1 MNFNVLTKC
10 CLLIVL
16 FSMLSIKD
24 STSASA
30 LEKESRTLI
39 VYSTQSGETTPT
51 VHMLDVLVGHFSA
64 RTTILSDEQ
73 ITEKNL
79 NDSQLV
85 IYIGEEKRT
94 LKAQT
99 IRLINESKRLIAIG
113 YNAEQLRP
121 FSKLTFHKQDHIS
134 QIKDTDDQEYRQ
146 LERGI
151 TAQTVQG
158 TDLQRKFFLKKNQ
171 AEQPFVIQTKEG
183 AAYVGML
190 NILQHDKLLAE
201 VLESLL
207 PASNQTT
214 TKYLQIGKINPV
226 TDEKKLLEL
235 GRYVTARH
243 IPFLLAVT
251 PIWIDPATGDEVT
264 LSDRPKLVHVLTQL
278 QSNGASVVLHGFS
291 HTYRTE
297 ESGKGFEFWDVK
309 YDQPVTSNEPEKAN
323 QQLNKSFFPNEKD
336 FNAYNTSN
344 QHQEAIYTEE
354 KLTKG
359 IELLAQQGLYPLAFE
374 VPNDAI
380 SLQGYEVISRHV
392 SSLFGQ
398 VQLSDRTWKTRSA
411 SPFLSTPAMLHGMT
425 LYPEQSIDTASDQEG
440 ANILTE
446 QTIQSLQHIQSAAIG
461 LSYDVGAGIDGLQ
474 DVITQMDAIPSS
486 EWLDLKKTK
495 QTVQTPN
502 VQIKTAGNGQIQI
515 EQSNIAEPKTNKRS
529 GMENMLRILT
539 MVVLLFIVAFA
550 FYTLYL
556 RLTMKKRIFKER
568 KSGG

>member
-24 STSASA
+24 STSAGA

-39 VYSTQSGETTPT
+39 VYSTQSGEATPT
-51 VHMLDVLVGHFSA
+51 VHMLDVLVGHFST

-79 NDSQLV
+79 NDSRLV

-158 TDLQRKFFLKKNQ
+158 TDLQRKFLLKKNQ

-291 HTYRTE
+291 RSYRTE

-309 YDQPVTSNEPEKAN
+309 YDQPVTSNEPEKAD

-336 FNAYNTSN
+336 FNAYITSN

-425 LYPEQSIDTASDQEG
+425 LYPEQSIDTASDQKG
-440 ANILTE
+440 AIILTE

-461 LSYDVGAGIDGLQ
+461 LSYDVEAGIDGLQ

-495 QTVQTPN
+495 QTVQTQN
-502 VQIKTAGNGQIQI
+502 IQIKTAGNGHIQI
-515 EQSNIAEPKTNKRS
+515 EQSNIAETKTNKRS

-539 MVVLLFIVAFA
+539 VVVLLFIVAFA

>member
-24 STSASA
+24 STSAGA

-51 VHMLDVLVGHFSA
+51 VHMLDVLVGHFST

-79 NDSQLV
+79 NDFQQV

-121 FSKLTFHKQDHIS
+121 FSTLTFHKQDHIS
-134 QIKDTDDQEYRQ
+134 QIKNTDDQEYRQ

-158 TDLQRKFFLKKNQ
+158 TDLQRKFLLKKNK

-291 HTYRTE
+291 RTYRTE
-297 ESGKGFEFWDVK
+297 ESGNGFEFWDVK
-309 YDQPVTSNEPEKAN
+309 YDQPVTSNEPEKADK
-323 QQLNKSFFPNEKD
+323 QLNKSFFPNEKD
-336 FNAYNTSN
+336 FNAYITSN

-380 SLQGYEVISRHV
+380 SLQGYKVISRHM

-398 VQLSDRTWKTRSA
+398 VQLSDRTWKSSSE

-440 ANILTE
+440 AIILTE
-446 QTIQSLQHIQSAAIG
+446 QTIQSMQHIQSAAIG
-461 LSYDVGAGIDGLQ
+461 LSYDVEAEIDGLQ

-495 QTVQTPN
+495 QTVQTQN

-515 EQSNIAEPKTNKRS
+515 EQSKIAEPKTNKRS

-539 MVVLLFIVAFA
+539 VVVLLFIVAFA

>member
-1 MNFNVLTKC
+1 
-10 CLLIVL
+10 
-16 FSMLSIKD
+16 MLSIKD
-24 STSASA
+24 STSAGA
-30 LEKESRTLI
+30 LEKEFRTLI
-39 VYSTQSGETTPT
+39 VYSTQSGEATPT
-51 VHMLDVLVGHFSA
+51 VHMLDVLVGHFST

-73 ITEKNL
+73 ITEKIL

-134 QIKDTDDQEYRQ
+134 QIKETDDQEYRQ

-151 TAQTVQG
+151 TAQAVQG
-158 TDLQRKFFLKKNQ
+158 TDLQRKFLLKKNQ
-171 AEQPFVIQTKEG
+171 TEQPFVIQTKEG

-264 LSDRPKLVHVLTQL
+264 LSDRPKLVHVLKQL

-291 HTYRTE
+291 RTYRAE

-309 YDQPVTSNEPEKAN
+309 YDQPVTSNEPEKAD
-323 QQLNKSFFPNEKD
+323 QQLNKSFFSNEKD
-336 FNAYNTSN
+336 FNTYITSN

-425 LYPEQSIDTASDQEG
+425 LYPELSIDTASDQEG
-440 ANILTE
+440 VNILAE
-446 QTIQSLQHIQSAAIG
+446 QTIQSMQHIQSAAIG
-461 LSYDVGAGIDGLQ
+461 LSYDVEAGIDGLQ

-495 QTVQTPN
+495 QTVETPH
-502 VQIKTAGNGQIQI
+502 VQIKTTGNGHIQI

-529 GMENMLRILT
+529 GMENMLRMLT

>member
-24 STSASA
+24 STSAGA
-30 LEKESRTLI
+30 LEKEPSTLI
-39 VYSTQSGETTPT
+39 IYSTQSGETTPT
-51 VHMLDVLVGHFSA
+51 VHMLDVLVGHFST

-99 IRLINESKRLIAIG
+99 IRHINESKRLIAIG

-151 TAQTVQG
+151 TAQAVQG
-158 TDLQRKFFLKKNQ
+158 TDLQRKFLLKKNQ

-291 HTYRTE
+291 RTYRTE

-309 YDQPVTSNEPEKAN
+309 YNQPVTSNEPEKAD

-336 FNAYNTSN
+336 FNAYITSN
-344 QHQEAIYTEE
+344 QYQEAIYTEE

-359 IELLAQQGLYPLAFE
+359 IELLAQQGLYPIAFE

-411 SPFLSTPAMLHGMT
+411 SPFLTTPAMLHGMT

-446 QTIQSLQHIQSAAIG
+446 QTIQSMQHIQSAAIG
-461 LSYDVGAGIDGLQ
+461 LSYDVEAGIDGLQ

-495 QTVQTPN
+495 QTVQTQN
-502 VQIKTAGNGQIQI
+502 VQIKTAGNGHIQI
-515 EQSNIAEPKTNKRS
+515 EQSNIAEPKTHKRS

>member
-16 FSMLSIKD
+16 FSMLSIND

-51 VHMLDVLVGHFSA
+51 VHMLDVLVGHFST

-94 LKAQT
+94 LKSQT

-158 TDLQRKFFLKKNQ
+158 TDLQRKFLLKKNQ

-190 NILQHDKLLAE
+190 SILQHDKLLAE

-207 PASNQTT
+207 PSSNQTT

-291 HTYRTE
+291 RTYRTE

-309 YDQPVTSNEPEKAN
+309 YDQPVTSNEPEKAD

-336 FNAYNTSN
+336 FNAYITSN

-380 SLQGYEVISRHV
+380 SLQGYEVISRHM

-398 VQLSDRTWKTRSA
+398 VQLSDRTWKSSSE

-446 QTIQSLQHIQSAAIG
+446 QTIQSMQHIQSAAIG
-461 LSYDVGAGIDGLQ
+461 LSYDVEAEIDGLQ

-495 QTVQTPN
+495 QTVQTQN
-502 VQIKTAGNGQIQI
+502 VQIKTAGNGHIQI

>member
-10 CLLIVL
+10 CLLFVL

-24 STSASA
+24 STSAGA

-51 VHMLDVLVGHFSA
+51 VHMLDVLVGHFST

-134 QIKDTDDQEYRQ
+134 QIKETDDQEYRQ

-151 TAQTVQG
+151 TAQAVQG
-158 TDLQRKFFLKKNQ
+158 TDLQRKFLLKKNQ
-171 AEQPFVIQTKEG
+171 TEQPFVIQTKEG

-264 LSDRPKLVHVLTQL
+264 LSARPKLVHVLKQL

-291 HTYRTE
+291 RTYRTE

-309 YDQPVTSNEPEKAN
+309 YDQPVTSNEPEKAD

-336 FNAYNTSN
+336 FNAYITSN
-344 QHQEAIYTEE
+344 QYQEAIYTEE

-359 IELLAQQGLYPLAFE
+359 IELLAQQGLYPIAFE

-411 SPFLSTPAMLHGMT
+411 SPFLTTPAMLHGMT

-446 QTIQSLQHIQSAAIG
+446 QTIQSMQHIQSAAIG
-461 LSYDVGAGIDGLQ
+461 LSYDVEAGIDGLQ

-495 QTVQTPN
+495 QTVQTQN
-502 VQIKTAGNGQIQI
+502 VQIKTAGNGHIQI

-568 KSGG
+568 KSSG